1 MLTYIL
7 AILLVTS
14 ICFCVILLYKNK
26 RNKKEETAFQV
37 SRDYLV
43 KIINSIPD
51 PIFVKD
57 RGHRWLLLNDAH
69 AQMFGI
75 PSEDMLGKTDKDYFP
90 REQAEMF
97 WNKDEIVFQNGQ
109 ENINEELWT
118 DSKGFKHT
126 ILTKKN
132 LYTDKKGNKFIVGII
147 RDITESKKIEV
158 QLKDSR
164 DYLNKIINS
173 VADPIFVK
181 DREHR
186 WTLVN
191 DVFCQFMGYPTEKI
205 IGKTDGDYFPKE
217 QTDVFWEK
225 DEIVFQTGKEN
236 INEEKFTDAR
246 GATHT
251 IITKKALYTD
261 NEGKNFIVGIIRDIT
276 DLKIAQE
283 KLQEAMEIR
292 SRFTSVV
299 SHELRTPLASIRTG
313 VNLILDGL
321 AGEINNEQKEFL
333 GIVRKNIERLS
344 RLINDILD
352 FQKIDSGK
360 MRFKIEKNNINEV
373 VKEVHKIMLPLLER
387 KGLELKLELDE
398 KIDWL
403 KFDRDRMIQV
413 FSNLVNNAIDF
424 TEKGTITVVT
434 KIEKNCFHAMVID
447 TGVGIRQESLPK
459 IFNPF
464 EQAERVDSGKREGTG
479 LGLAICKEI
488 ITRHNGKIWVESGD
502 KGSTFHFT
510 IPIEGQ

>member
-1 MLTYIL
+1 M
-7 AILLVTS
+7 
-14 ICFCVILLYKNK
+14 
-26 RNKKEETAFQV
+26 
-37 SRDYLV
+37 
-43 KIINSIPD
+43 
-51 PIFVKD
+51 
-57 RGHRWLLLNDAH
+57 LNDAH

-75 PSEDMLGKTDKDYFP
+75 PSEKMLGKTDKDYFSKD
-90 REQAEMF
+90 QAQMF
-97 WNKDEIVFQNGQ
+97 WEKDELVFESGQ

-118 DSKGFKHT
+118 DSNGFSHT
-126 ILTKKN
+126 IITKKN
-132 LYTDKKGNKFIVGII
+132 LYSDKKGNQFIVGII
-147 RDITESKKIEV
+147 RDITENKKIEI

-191 DVFCQFMGYPTEKI
+191 DVFCQFMGYPAEKI
-205 IGKTDGDYFPKE
+205 IGKTDGDYFPKD

-225 DEIVFQTGKEN
+225 DELVFKTGKEN

-246 GATHT
+246 GITHT

-276 DLKIAQE
+276 DLKAAQE
-283 KLQEAMEIR
+283 KLQEMMEVR

-321 AGEINNEQKEFL
+321 AGGINKEQKDFL
-333 GIVRKNIERLS
+333 EIVKKNIERLS

-360 MRFKIEKNNINEV
+360 IHFKIVKNNINEV
-373 VKEVHKIMLPLLER
+373 AREVYKIMLPLVER
-387 KGLELKLELDE
+387 KKLTLKLELDE
-398 KIDWL
+398 NISEF

-424 TEKGTITVVT
+424 TENGTITVVT
-434 KIEKNCFHAMVID
+434 SREKDTLRAKVID
-447 TGVGIRQESLPK
+447 TGVGIKQETLSR

-464 EQAERVDSGKREGTG
+464 EQGEREDSGKREGTG

-488 ITRHNGKIWVESGD
+488 IIRHNGKIWVETGE

-510 IPIEGQ
+510 LPIEGE